1 MANDTREG
9 KILTSPYEW
18 LSDPSLGLVVETRPL
33 QVNLTKYLSN
43 QLSMR
48 HPSLIEAGTGI
59 GKSFAY
65 LLPAIEQAERGNRV
79 VISTAMKSLQQQ
91 LYFKDLP
98 YLASKMPVPAFARH
112 LGKANYGCKRKVAL
126 NVYGRA
132 QEDAYDAFFDNTHHW
147 VWGDATEE
155 ISKKLP
161 DDHWK
166 HSVAYCS
173 GDRCDYV
180 DECRERGYLAAK
192 AASES
197 AKILVVNHALVGAD
211 IRVDAQHDI
220 KILGDYQVLIVDEAH
235 KYPEAIRNALT
246 CQMPAAFFDKA
257 VNQYQELVGAFRS
270 DMSVLTF
277 SREVGHIPQQ
287 LPNIPL
293 LQAAYRN
300 MFREVAR
307 TDAYGDAAYAFAR
320 LAGAAVIDIDAA
332 CDVLHVAFRS
342 FLVGRDEYQ
351 GEMCTKV
358 WPEMRNSI
366 PLMSMLTYLSEY
378 VAKLQDFAGA
388 IDLATKDRIKYV
400 VTVIENGQ
408 GVSELHT
415 IPIDVGDRL
424 QKFYEKRNAVPHYLS
439 ATLMVNDSFEHFAEE
454 VGHDLIAGS
463 TFFAGS
469 PFDYKKQAW
478 CYAPS
483 HLPEPTAGDAYTAAV
498 VEECYALLMANEGH
512 AFILFTSY
520 KELNA
525 VDAGLRRKGYP
536 YPLLTQ
542 NAQLKARGREIFLA
556 TPNATLL
563 GTRTFWEG
571 IDIPGLALTLV
582 IIPKIPF
589 PNPSDPVIKAKSAL
603 AGDKWFFDVSLP
615 AALIDLRQMAG
626 RLIRSMQDRGVVVV
640 LDTRVHTK
648 RYGKQIVGAI
658 GFPWSAKQDIPL
670 RLLAQLA
677 ILRKKQQ
684 LTT

>member
-1 MANDTREG
+1 MSAENPH
-9 KILTSPYEW
+9 ISPATW
-18 LSDPSLGLVVETRPL
+18 LSNPSLGLVVETRPL
-33 QVNLTKYLSN
+33 QVNLTTYLTDRLY
-43 QLSMR
+43 QR
-48 HPSLIEAGTGI
+48 QPSLVEAGTGI

-65 LLPAIEQAERGNRV
+65 LLPAIEQATKGYRV

-98 YLASKMPVPAFARH
+98 YLATKMEVPPFARH

-132 QEDAYDAFFDNTHHW
+132 QEEAYDTFFDSTKHW
-147 VWGDATEE
+147 VWGDASEE
-155 ISKKLP
+155 IAEKLP

-180 DECRERGYLAAK
+180 EECRERGYLAAK
-192 AASES
+192 AASEA

-220 KILGDYQVLIVDEAH
+220 KILGDYQMLIVDEAH

-257 VNQYQELVGAFRS
+257 VHQYQELVGAFRS
-270 DMSVLTF
+270 DMSVLAF
-277 SREVGHIPQQ
+277 SRNVDHIPLM
-287 LPNIPL
+287 LPSIPL

-307 TDAYGDAAYAFAR
+307 TDSYGDAAAEFAR
-320 LAGAAVIDIDAA
+320 LARATIEELDEK
-332 CDVLHVAFRS
+332 CEVLAPAFRA
-342 FLVGRDEYQ
+342 FLIGRDEYQ
-351 GEMCTKV
+351 GKMCTKV

-366 PLMSMLTYLSEY
+366 PLMSMLTYLNEY
-378 VAKLQDFAGA
+378 AAKLQDFASA
-388 IDLATKDRIKYV
+388 IDLATEQKIKYV

-415 IPIDVGDRL
+415 IPIDVGERL
-424 QKFYEKRNAVPHYLS
+424 QAFYVARGVVPQYLS
-439 ATLMVNDSFEHFAEE
+439 ATLMVNDSFEHYAEE
-454 VGHDLIAGS
+454 VGHDLVSGS
-463 TFFAGS
+463 TFYAGT

-478 CYAPS
+478 CYAPK

-520 KELNA
+520 RELDA
-525 VDAGLRRKGYP
+525 VYAGLQQKRYP
-536 YPLLTQ
+536 YPLLKQ
-542 NAQLKARGREIFLA
+542 SAQLKARGREIFLA

-589 PNPSDPVIKAKSAL
+589 PNPSDPVIKAKSAI

-626 RLIRSMQDRGVVVV
+626 RLIRSMQDRGVVAI

-648 RYGKQIVGAI
+648 RYGKQIVGAV
-658 GFPWSAKQDIPL
+658 GFPWSARTDVPIK
-670 RLLAQLA
+670 LLEQLSV
-677 ILRKKQQ
+677 LRKRQQ
-684 LTT
+684 GTT

>member
-1 MANDTREG
+1 VANDTREG

-98 YLASKMPVPAFARH
+98 YLSTKMSVPPFARH

-132 QEDAYDAFFDNTHHW
+132 QEEAYDAFFDSTKHW
-147 VWGDATEE
+147 VWGDASEE
-155 ISKKLP
+155 IAKALP

-180 DECRERGYLAAK
+180 DECRDRGYLAAK
-192 AASES
+192 DASEV

-211 IRVDAQHDI
+211 IRVDAQHDV
-220 KILGDYQVLIVDEAH
+220 KILGNYQMLIVDEAH

-257 VNQYQELVGAFRS
+257 VHQYHELVGAFRS
-270 DMSVLTF
+270 DMAVLTF
-277 SREVGHIPQQ
+277 TKDVDHVPQH

-307 TDAYGDAAYAFAR
+307 TDNYGDASKEFAR
-320 LAGAAVIDIDAA
+320 LARDSVTQLDES
-332 CDVLHVAFRS
+332 CDVLHPAFRS

-351 GEMCTKV
+351 GHVCDHV

-366 PLMSMLTYLSEY
+366 PLMSMLTYLNEFTS
-378 VAKLQDFAGA
+378 KLQDFAGA
-388 IDLATKDRIKYV
+388 IDLAAEHKLKYV
-400 VTVIENGQ
+400 VTVLENGQ

-415 IPIDVGDRL
+415 IPIDVGERL
-424 QKFYEKRNAVPHYLS
+424 QKFYETRAVVPNYLS
-439 ATLMVNDSFEHFAEE
+439 ATLTVNDSFEHFADE

-463 TFFAGS
+463 TFHAGS
-469 PFDYKKQAW
+469 PFDFKKQAW

-483 HLPEPTAGDAYTAAV
+483 HIPEPTAGEAYTAAV
-498 VEECYALLMANEGH
+498 VDECYSLLMANEGH

-520 KELNA
+520 RELDA

-536 YPLLTQ
+536 YPLLKQ

-589 PNPSDPVIKAKSAL
+589 PTPSDPVIKAKSAI

-626 RLIRSMQDRGVVVV
+626 RLIRSMQDRGVVAI

-658 GFPWSAKQDIPL
+658 GFPWSARRDIPIK
-670 RLLAQLA
+670 LLEQLA
-677 ILRKKQQ
+677 VLRKKQQ
-684 LTT
+684 GTT